1 MGSVMGSVDVTD
13 YEKIGYTD
21 GLSAGLTMVLADLDD
36 ADLAA
41 AAPGGFAAVPAQ
53 RVDDGATVV
62 EHRMATSEGVAI
74 LDVRLPSGLV
84 SMRHVG
90 DRAGVV
96 GLRLAAVRIGLTRK
110 LLDQAVE
117 HLTRRIGGGEPLIRK
132 QLNLG
137 AIADTLAALELLR
150 RYLETAA
157 RRPSRESI
165 RESIVD
171 IHDQISRLDWE
182 VAKLFGASGY
192 LADHP
197 VRALFVA
204 ELVANTWVGAG
215 DGP

>member
-1 MGSVMGSVDVTD
+1 MGSGSVDVTD
-13 YEKIGYTD
+13 YEKVGYTD
-21 GLSAGLTMVLADLDD
+21 GLSAGLTLALADLDD

-62 EHRMATSEGVAI
+62 EHRMATTEGVAI

-84 SMRHVG
+84 SLRHAG
-90 DRAGVV
+90 DRPEVV

-110 LLDQAVE
+110 LLDQAVD
-117 HLTRRIGGGEPLIRK
+117 HLTGRTGGGEPLIRK

-137 AIADTLAALELLR
+137 AIADTLSALELLR
-150 RYLETAA
+150 RYLEAA
-157 RRPSRESI
+157 ALSPS

-171 IHDQISRLDWE
+171 IHDQLTRLDWE

-192 LADHP
+192 HADHP

-215 DGP
+215 EGP